1 MEKILPR
8 LKKDDYHSYCYA
20 QLILSNKFNL
30 IKEPLT
36 IALEKH
42 LYNLI
47 FSKIISDDAKKI
59 IVIKRSEIDLINKI
73 FIANGYVKVIDKD
86 DFVYANIFY
95 DGFSLQNVKQT
106 IKRNHLGFT
115 SNNPKNFLTN
125 FYQEDLVN
133 LNEVM
138 KERDNIFLH
147 HKYCPL
153 ETNDFAYL
161 NDLLYMIYA
170 IDAKRTKPSMKI
182 KEFLDNYQIMEK
194 EDKKQQLIKK

>member
-8 LKKDDYHSYCYA
+8 LKKDDYHAYCYA

-73 FIANGYVKVIDKD
+73 FIANGYVKVIQKT
-86 DFVYANIFY
+86 F
-95 DGFSLQNVKQT
+95 
-106 IKRNHLGFT
+106 
-115 SNNPKNFLTN
+115 
-125 FYQEDLVN
+125 
-133 LNEVM
+133 
-138 KERDNIFLH
+138 
-147 HKYCPL
+147 
-153 ETNDFAYL
+153 
-161 NDLLYMIYA
+161 
-170 IDAKRTKPSMKI
+170 
-182 KEFLDNYQIMEK
+182 
-194 EDKKQQLIKK
+194 